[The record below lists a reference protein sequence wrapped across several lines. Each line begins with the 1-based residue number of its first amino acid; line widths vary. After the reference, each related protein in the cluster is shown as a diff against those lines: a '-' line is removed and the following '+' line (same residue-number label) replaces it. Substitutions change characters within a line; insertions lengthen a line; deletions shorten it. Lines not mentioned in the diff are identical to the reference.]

1 MGGVEMDSRQLNE
14 RLSLL
19 ANLGVVV
26 GLAILILEI
35 NSANKLAETQAVA
48 LRLEQMQQA
57 QLSFAES
64 DYLPQIRLK
73 AISEGVQSLSKLEQS
88 RLRRWETSVALRM
101 ESHYY
106 HYEQGYLDEETGELI
121 LSSAARRLKNWKDLD
136 VELLNQRFKRLVEET
151 AANLTDH

>member
-1 MGGVEMDSRQLNE
+1 MDSRQLNE
-14 RLSLL
+14 RLSLF
-19 ANLGVVV
+19 ANLGVVA

-73 AISEGVQSLSKLEQS
+73 AVSGGVQSLSELEQS

-101 ESHYY
+101 ESHYF
-106 HYEQGYLDEETGELI
+106 HYEQGYLDEETGAVI
-121 LSSAARRLKNWKDLD
+121 LSSAASKVKIWKDLD
-136 VELLNQRFKRLVEET
+136 VELLNQRFKRLVEEA
-151 AANLTDH
+151 AANLTDQ